1 MPSGDRTKPC
11 TAENHVSTFLKLT
24 DKYHTDSIQY
34 VNPTYVRSLKEFE
47 GGTQISFADGG
58 TLTVD
63 EKITVVL
70 DSLQQATRGSA
81 RTLN

>member
-1 MPSGDRTKPC
+1 M
-11 TAENHVSTFLKLT
+11 ENHVSTFLKLT

-63 EKITVVL
+63 EKINVVL
-70 DSLQQATRGSA
+70 DTLQNTA
-81 RTLN
+81 RASGRTFN